1 MKTSLKLL
9 VGAGLLAASMAS
21 FARHAGRRHHRY
33 GARLELDQRHD
44 AAAVA
49 RQQGRV
55 DHVQHRYAGYGSA
68 TGKQGTTKVTIG
80 QCTKCHTPHQAK
92 STNLL
97 WNHTLQAITY
107 KWDEPETTAGTAVR
121 DVPGRHVQGPD
132 DQVPLLP

>member
-21 FARHAGRRHHRY
+21 FAAYMPGAGITGTPHDWSSASGTTLLLWLDSSRALRRRTTP
-33 GARLELDQRHD
+33 ARAWIDP
-44 AAAVA
+44 
-49 RQQGRV
+49 
-55 DHVQHRYAGYGSA
+55 A

-107 KWDEPETTAGTAVR
+107 
-121 DVPGRHVQGPD
+121 
-132 DQVPLLP
+132 QVG